1 VDAAQKR
8 QLAIMERLDADAQP
22 VDAEGP
28 KRGKRFPGNG
38 AGIDLECGLGFGG
51 DVEGFAQV
59 GEDSLDLARCEE
71 RRRSAAEVDRLI
83 RSRVETV
90 SLQEDLAPQCR
101 KEVFNGFGI
110 RYRIEVAID
119 ALALTER
126 DMDV

>member
-8 QLAIMERLDADAQP
+8 QLAIVERLDADAQP

-28 KRGKRFPGNG
+28 KRGERFPGDG
-38 AGIDLECGLGFGG
+38 AGIGLERDLGFGG

-59 GEDSLDLARCEE
+59 GEDSLDLARREE

-83 RSRVETV
+83 RSRVETGPP
-90 SLQEDLAPQCR
+90 QENLSPQRR

-110 RYRIEVAID
+110 RYRIEVAIN

-126 DMDV
+126 DVDV